1 VKSLLLF
8 VAHKSKLGKLKA
20 SQYVLV
26 ASLCTLLACARP
38 HVPPAERL
46 TPSPETALTF
56 ERFEQ
61 AERLVQNRAY
71 TEALAIYQDYLKRF
85 PRGPLADTALMK
97 TGTSYMAV
105 KAYPQARKAFERL
118 LSDYSTSLFV
128 EDARFNVMLTYYE
141 EGNYNAAIEYAQS
154 AMGLAKTPYQE
165 FRIHQLIGYTYSAS
179 KQFKDAITS
188 YMTAYKLTSQPGRTE
203 IVSIVK
209 ELIGNLKE
217 PDLNLLIDL
226 YGNAVPGGYLRL
238 QLAKEYAS
246 EDRLELAIKALSD
259 FIGLFP
265 DHDEIGTAVAL
276 IEEFEARRL
285 FNRFSVGCILPLS
298 GPYRT
303 FGQRALTGIEFAL
316 DRFNAQPFVNQI
328 QLVIKDSRGDP
339 AEAANAVDTLVL
351 AHGVAAII
359 GPMITSESAALRAQ
373 ALKVPILTLTQ
384 KSGVTELG
392 DYVFRNFLT
401 LSCQVEAVV
410 DYAVG
415 DLGLQRF
422 AIMYPDE
429 GYGISFMNRFWDEL
443 MRRGAEVVAIESYAP
458 EQTDFSDAIKKLVGL
473 YYPRPEEPIEE
484 EMEAIELPF
493 GPTEAT
499 ASDQDPLLEEEQEPE
514 PIVDFEAIFIPD
526 SFEKAGLIAPQL
538 LYHDVS
544 NVLLIGTN
552 LWHSKKL
559 IDMAGRYAQ
568 GAVVPD
574 GFFIN
579 SPSLKVQ
586 AFAKGYED
594 IFGRPPAFL
603 QTQAYDA
610 AWILFEAVNEF
621 QVESRRTLKTALLEV
636 KDFSGIT
643 GLTSFDET
651 GDAKKRIY
659 LLKVKGR
666 RFVQIRP

>member
-1 VKSLLLF
+1 
-8 VAHKSKLGKLKA
+8 
-20 SQYVLV
+20 
-26 ASLCTLLACARP
+26 
-38 HVPPAERL
+38 
-46 TPSPETALTF
+46 
-56 ERFEQ
+56 
-61 AERLVQNRAY
+61 
-71 TEALAIYQDYLKRF
+71 
-85 PRGPLADTALMK
+85 MK

-105 KAYPQARKAFERL
+105 KAYPHARTAFERL
-118 LSDYSTSLFV
+118 VSDYPTSLFV

-141 EGNYNAAIEYAQS
+141 EGDYSAAIKYAQS
-154 AMGLAKTPYQE
+154 SLGLTKTPYQE
-165 FRIHQLIGYTYSAS
+165 FRIRQLMGYTYSAS

-188 YMTAYKLTSQPGRTE
+188 YMDAYQLTSEPGRTE
-203 IVSIVK
+203 ILSKVK
-209 ELIGNLKE
+209 ELIGYLEE
-217 PDLNLLIDL
+217 PDLDFLLGL
-226 YGNAVPGGYLRL
+226 YGDTVPGGYLRL
-238 QLAKEYAS
+238 QLAKGYAS
-246 EDRLELAIKALSD
+246 EDRLEPAIKALSD

-265 DHDEIGTAVAL
+265 DHDEIGTAAVL
-276 IEEFEARRL
+276 MEEFEARRL

-303 FGQRALTGIEFAL
+303 FGQRALTGIELAL

-328 QLVIKDSRGDP
+328 QLVIKDSKGDP
-339 AEAANAVDTLVL
+339 GEAGMAVENLVL
-351 AHGVAAII
+351 VHGVSGII

-384 KSGVTELG
+384 KAGITELG

-401 LSCQVEAVV
+401 LSAQVETVV
-410 DYAVG
+410 DYAVE
-415 DLGLQRF
+415 DLGLVRF
-422 AIMYPDE
+422 AILYPDE

-443 MRRGAEVVAIESYAP
+443 ISRGAEVVAIESYTP

-484 EMEAIELPF
+484 ETESIEFLF
-493 GPTEAT
+493 GPMEAT
-499 ASDQDPLLEEEQEPE
+499 ASDQDPVPEEEQEEQEPE

-559 IDMAGRYAQ
+559 IDMAWRYSQ

-574 GFFIN
+574 GFFLN

-586 AFAKGYED
+586 AFVKGYED
-594 IFGRPPAFL
+594 TFGRPPAFL
-603 QTQAYDA
+603 EAQAFDTS
-610 AWILFEAVNEF
+610 WILFGAVNEF
-621 QVESRRTLKTALLEV
+621 QVESRRTLKTALMEV

-651 GDAKKRIY
+651 GDARKRIY

-666 RFVQIRP
+666 RFVQSRP